1 VDNGI
6 PEFADARFKAVLWEG
21 SVDSRTDE
29 RWGTG
34 ILPDHGDRVAR
45 HDLPAAFAQRLAKFS
60 FATSLKSGIP

>member
-1 VDNGI
+1 MWTTGFPNLLMRGSRLS
-6 PEFADARFKAVLWEG
+6 FGKAAL
-21 SVDSRTDE
+21 
-29 RWGTG
+29 G